1 MSEKFTMTKFHGDP
15 AGFMQIRYQAL
26 SSGKVIAFAIA
37 GTDLSTL
44 QFGNPI
50 DFDQESDALLE
61 EHHNSEKN
69 MAFEY
74 VPNFGFDEVDT
85 ASQGWFKF

>member
-1 MSEKFTMTKFHGDP
+1 MNEKFKLTKFHGDD

-26 SSGKVIAFAIA
+26 PNGRVIAFAVA

-44 QFGNPI
+44 QFGDPI
-50 DFDQESDALLE
+50 DFDKESDVLLE
-61 EHHNSEKN
+61 KHDDSDRN

-85 ASQGWFKF
+85 ASQNWFKF